1 LVVDDDMR
9 NLFAL
14 AKVLEQRGL
23 SVIKAEDGERALA
36 LLAEGMA
43 ADIILM
49 DIMMPGLD
57 GYQTIRAI
65 RERGVKTPII
75 ALTAKAMKEDRD
87 KCLAAGADDYLAKP
101 VDADRLISMMRVWL
115 YA

>member
-1 LVVDDDMR
+1 
-9 NLFAL
+9 
-14 AKVLEQRGL
+14 
-23 SVIKAEDGERALA
+23 VIKAEDGEKALA
-36 LLAEGMA
+36 LLSEGLT

-65 RERGVKTPII
+65 RERGSKTPII

-87 KCLAAGADDYLAKP
+87 KCLAAGANDYLPKP
-101 VDADRLISMMRVWL
+101 TDLDRLISMMRVWL
-115 YA
+115 YD